1 MLKLIKFE
9 FLRKKMIF
17 AVSIA
22 LVLIGQIY
30 AIYKY
35 YNIEAPVRSI
45 IGQEVFAVYISVVL
59 VAIAI
64 LYLIDIIFLFRN
76 DLFKQE
82 GYMLFMTP
90 NSGYK
95 ILGAKLIFALIEG
108 IAIVAFYI
116 LLVYLNLK
124 MMKMGTIDL
133 RFIQLS
139 GDELA
144 VLIKGLLLGVFV
156 IMEFALTVY
165 LSFAL
170 FKSVFNNVR
179 FKGLITFVIFIG
191 IIFFKSKIMGVI
203 SDVIYKA
210 PEVVHVSTD
219 FFPIEAVNQA
229 MNYGLV
235 ATFVSAVILFLGTGY
250 LLENRINL

>member
-9 FLRKKMIF
+9 FLRKRMIF
-17 AVSIA
+17 VISIA
-22 LVLIGQIY
+22 LVMIGQAY

-35 YNIEAPVRSI
+35 FDIEAPVRAV
-45 IGQEVFAVYISVVL
+45 IGQEVFAVYVLIVL
-59 VAIAI
+59 VAMAI

-108 IAIVAFYI
+108 LSIVAFYM
-116 LLVYLNLK
+116 LLVFINIK
-124 MMKMGTIDL
+124 MMKLDVINFEYFRISSEDL
-133 RFIQLS
+133 ALM
-139 GDELA
+139 
-144 VLIKGLLLGVFV
+144 IKGLILGVFV
-156 IMEFALTVY
+156 LVEFALTVY

-170 FKSVFNNVR
+170 FKSIFNNVR
-179 FKGLITFVIFIG
+179 FKGLITFFIFIG
-191 IIFFKSKIMGVI
+191 INILKSKIMEVI
-203 SDVIYKA
+203 SDVINRS
-210 PEVVHVSTD
+210 PEAIHASSSY
-219 FFPIEAVNQA
+219 FPVEAVNQA
-229 MNYGLV
+229 LNYGLV
-235 ATFVSAVILFLGTGY
+235 ATFVSAVILFMGTGY

>member
-9 FLRKKMIF
+9 FLRKRMMF

-22 LVLIGQIY
+22 LVLIGQVY
-30 AIYKY
+30 AIYKFFG
-35 YNIEAPVRSI
+35 IEAPVRAI
-45 IGQEVFAVYISVVL
+45 IGQEVFAVYILIVL
-59 VAIAI
+59 VAMAI

-108 IAIVAFYI
+108 VAIVAFYL
-116 LLVYLNLK
+116 LLVFFNLK
-124 MMKMGTIDL
+124 MMKLDVINFEFFRISSEDL
-133 RFIQLS
+133 
-139 GDELA
+139 
-144 VLIKGLLLGVFV
+144 VLMIKGLLLGVFV
-156 IMEFALTVY
+156 LMEFALTVY

-170 FKSVFNNVR
+170 FKSIFNNIR
-179 FKGLITFVIFIG
+179 FKGLITFFIFIA
-191 IIFFKSKIMGVI
+191 INVFKSQIMGVI
-203 SDVIYKA
+203 SDVINRS
-210 PEVVHVSTD
+210 PEAIHISSSY
-219 FFPIEAVNQA
+219 FPVEMVNQA
-229 MNYGLV
+229 LNYGLA
-235 ATFVSAVILFLGTGY
+235 ATFVSAVILFMGTGY